1 MLQGFFFE
9 LVPTV
14 TVDVMDFRLAL
25 ESGGGSAPLYIR
37 VYFHSVMGWDNML
50 YSFGF
55 IIQKI
60 IFIIKMERARF
71 AIVIGGGDFI
81 FKCGVAL
88 LYGAFTHLLLVMFW
102 NDYVYMR
109 TLKDTG
115 TAVNQP
121 FYYINDSFWTMF
133 NIEIGLAVVLI
144 IASFF
149 IKKEP
154 K

>member
-1 MLQGFFFE
+1 
-9 LVPTV
+9 
-14 TVDVMDFRLAL
+14 
-25 ESGGGSAPLYIR
+25 
-37 VYFHSVMGWDNML
+37 ML
-50 YSFGF
+50 YSFWVY
-55 IIQKI
+55 QSKI
-60 IFIIKMERARF
+60 IFTIKMERAGF

-81 FKCGVAL
+81 FKCGVGL

-109 TLKDTG
+109 TLKDTKS
-115 TAVNQP
+115 AINQP

-133 NIEIGLAVVLI
+133 NIEIGLAIVLI

-149 IKKEP
+149 IKREP